1 MPRRQVKRGGR
12 KFQPEKPLIYVF
24 CEGESEQAYA
34 KFLKEHFADVAVL
47 KIPSKTGL
55 FSKAKNDFDK
65 EPKYRNYA
73 EVTDEIWFF
82 FDVEADDCGKWDERW
97 KIIETLR
104 GLREKPNVHVRLLMT
119 TACIEYWLMLHYKMM
134 IPTSLTTV
142 EDKERMRHQLIEIV
156 PNYQKGDETA
166 IRKIAAE
173 YPKAVERGGRLL
185 AALLDD
191 GLPSLDD
198 TDERNRWLCQCGK
211 TFTTVQEAIVFL
223 ESLRQ

>member
-142 EDKERMRHQLIEIV
+142 EDKERMRHQLIEIGTGSHRIFGES
-156 PNYQKGDETA
+156 QA
-166 IRKIAAE
+166 IMRFTCSNRYHTGGAPFVSL
-173 YPKAVERGGRLL
+173 YPM
-185 AALLDD
+185 
-191 GLPSLDD
+191 
-198 TDERNRWLCQCGK
+198 
-211 TFTTVQEAIVFL
+211 
-223 ESLRQ
+223 

>member
-47 KIPSKTGL
+47 KIPS
-55 FSKAKNDFDK
+55 N
-65 EPKYRNYA
+65 
-73 EVTDEIWFF
+73 TDEIWFF

-173 YPKAVERGGRLL
+173 YPKAVERGGRVL

>member
-1 MPRRQVKRGGR
+1 M
-12 KFQPEKPLIYVF
+12 E
-24 CEGESEQAYA
+24 
-34 KFLKEHFADVAVL
+34 
-47 KIPSKTGL
+47 
-55 FSKAKNDFDK
+55 
-65 EPKYRNYA
+65 
-73 EVTDEIWFF
+73 
-82 FDVEADDCGKWDERW
+82 
-97 KIIETLR
+97 IIETLR

-156 PNYQKGDETA
+156 PNYQREMKRRSVKSLT
-166 IRKIAAE
+166 E
-173 YPKAVERGGRLL
+173 YPKAVERGGRVL

-211 TFTTVQEAIVFL
+211 L
-223 ESLRQ
+223 LRRYRKPSYFWRVSGNNALYMLQ

>member
-73 EVTDEIWFF
+73 EVTDEIW
-82 FDVEADDCGKWDERW
+82 V
-97 KIIETLR
+97 
-104 GLREKPNVHVRLLMT
+104 
-119 TACIEYWLMLHYKMM
+119 
-134 IPTSLTTV
+134 
-142 EDKERMRHQLIEIV
+142 
-156 PNYQKGDETA
+156 
-166 IRKIAAE
+166 
-173 YPKAVERGGRLL
+173 L

>member
-82 FDVEADDCGKWDERW
+82 FDVEAD
-97 KIIETLR
+97 
-104 GLREKPNVHVRLLMT
+104 VRLLMT

-173 YPKAVERGGRLL
+173 YPKAVERGGRVL

>member
-1 MPRRQVKRGGR
+1 MSILQGTV
-12 KFQPEKPLIYVF
+12 Y
-24 CEGESEQAYA
+24 
-34 KFLKEHFADVAVL
+34 
-47 KIPSKTGL
+47 

-173 YPKAVERGGRLL
+173 YPKAVERGGRVL

>member
-24 CEGESEQAYA
+24 CEGRERAS
-34 KFLKEHFADVAVL
+34 LC
-47 KIPSKTGL
+47 KIPERTFCRCRRAQNSLKNRT

-173 YPKAVERGGRLL
+173 YPKAVERGGRVL